1 MSGWVSG
8 CIAAGFPNA
17 FFTAASAKV
26 PTMTRR
32 ALLIINPI
40 SGTIPKDG
48 LTERVRQR
56 LAPAGFEI
64 ESETTRYAGH
74 GGELA
79 ARAAAEGYY
88 AVIAA
93 GGDGTVNEIAS
104 ALRSSQTALGIL
116 PYGSG
121 NGLARHL
128 YGSIDIDNALGI
140 IVRDHVEACDYG
152 TVNGTPFFC
161 TFGLGFD
168 ASVSREFAQLPTR
181 GLGTYIVS
189 ALREY
194 LKFSPTAYEIRTGEQ
209 TMNVKAFIVAV
220 CNASQYGNNAFIAPK
235 ASIRDG
241 LLDITIVHAG
251 NPLTRAIAGVE
262 LFTGRIDRNIL
273 IQTMR
278 VRSAVIRHLPAPGHI
293 DGDPRTMPETL
304 DVMCH
309 PADIRLFTDPDKPRF
324 KPFITPMESLRDD
337 SSYLVREGT
346 RLAVRNIK
354 GKLSKLLTLVLAS
367 PLFMK

>member
-1 MSGWVSG
+1 MS
-8 CIAAGFPNA
+8 
-17 FFTAASAKV
+17 
-26 PTMTRR
+26 RR
-32 ALLIINPI
+32 ALLIVNPI
-40 SGTIPKDG
+40 SGTIAKDG
-48 LTERVRQR
+48 LTERVDQR
-56 LAPAGFEI
+56 LRPAGFDVVTV
-64 ESETTRYAGH
+64 ETQYAGH
-74 GGELA
+74 GAELA
-79 ARAAAEGYY
+79 SRAAADGFD

-104 ALRSSQTALGIL
+104 ALRSSPTALGIL

-121 NGLARHL
+121 NGLARHI
-128 YGSIDIDNALGI
+128 YGSIDIDHALDI
-140 IVRDHVEACDYG
+140 IAKDKVEACDYG
-152 TVNGTPFFC
+152 TVNGSPFFC

-168 ASVSREFAQLPTR
+168 ASVSREFAQLPSR
-181 GLGTYIVS
+181 GLTTYIRS

-241 LLDITIVHAG
+241 LLDITVVHAG

-278 VRSAVIRHLPAPGHI
+278 VRSAQIRHLPGPGHI
-293 DGDPRTMPETL
+293 DGEPHMMPETL
-304 DVMCH
+304 EVMCH
-309 PADIRLFTDPDKPRF
+309 PGDLRLFIDPDKPRF
-324 KPFITPMESLRDD
+324 KPFITPIESLRDD
-337 SSYLVREGT
+337 STYLVKENT

-354 GKLSKLLTLVLAS
+354 GKLSKLLTLVMAS
-367 PLFMK
+367 TIFMK